1 MKLPLRPL
9 AVAAVLI
16 ESPRPEVLADFY
28 RDLLGVPLLPQ
39 DLPGVAPH
47 FACEV
52 ASVYVAIHRGERTG
66 SGTCLAF
73 MVEDV
78 EGAARALKSAGVEFD
93 GPPCRTPLGLIVRLR
108 DPDGN
113 PVELYQ
119 P

>member
-9 AVAAVLI
+9 AVAAVLL
-16 ESPRPEVLADFY
+16 ESPRPEALAAFY

-39 DLPGVAPH
+39 ALPGVAPH
-47 FACEV
+47 FACELGG
-52 ASVYVAIHRGERTG
+52 VYLAISRGAHRG
-66 SGTCLAF
+66 SGTCLAL

-78 EGAARALKSAGVEFD
+78 QGSVRALEAAGVEFAS
-93 GPPCRTPLGLIVRLR
+93 PARRTALGLIVRFE

>member
-1 MKLPLRPL
+1 VKVPLRPL

-16 ESPRPEVLADFY
+16 ESPRPEALAAFY

-47 FACEV
+47 FACEL
-52 ASVYVAIHRGERTG
+52 AGVYLAISRGPRKS
-66 SGTCLAF
+66 SGTCVAF

-78 EGAARALKSAGVEFD
+78 EASVRALAAAQVKFD
-93 GPPCRTPLGLIVRLR
+93 APARRTALGLIVRFE

>member
-1 MKLPLRPL
+1 MPLRPL

-16 ESPRPEVLADFY
+16 ESPRPEALADFY
-28 RDLLGVPLLPQ
+28 RDLLGFPLVPQ

-47 FACEV
+47 FACEL
-52 ASVYVAIHRGERTG
+52 AGVYLSIVRGPSTG

-73 MVEDV
+73 MVQDV
-78 EGAARALKSAGVEFD
+78 EGAARALKAAGVEFD
-93 GPPCRTPLGLIVRLR
+93 GPPRRTPLGLIARFR